1 METVNRSHRP
11 ASREP
16 QTINVQSV
24 RGVRNPARSQN
35 ARFSLA
41 HRLAATFSEAGNAS
55 RKPETTVTEATTAGR
70 GDNCGEVH
78 NGRGRVGPRGLNRP
92 PCSTKSSSAGCEWR
106 IVVAVLISS
115 RPVSARKLARAL
127 RLDYEQRPGA
137 SMIEA
142 LANAIVK
149 PAGKHACST
158 PTTGRAV
165 GSRSPQR
172 PSRVSVLG

>member
-1 METVNRSHRP
+1 PGTRPESLRHNRD
-11 ASREP
+11 
-16 QTINVQSV
+16 
-24 RGVRNPARSQN
+24 
-35 ARFSLA
+35 
-41 HRLAATFSEAGNAS
+41 
-55 RKPETTVTEATTAGR
+55 R
-70 GDNCGEVH
+70 GDNCGPRRQL
-78 NGRGRVGPRGLNRP
+78 RGGPQRQGTCRSP
-92 PCSTKSSSAGCEWR
+92 GTKSSPCSTKSSSAGREWR

-165 GSRSPQR
+165 GSRSPKR
-172 PSRVSVLG
+172 SSRVSLLG